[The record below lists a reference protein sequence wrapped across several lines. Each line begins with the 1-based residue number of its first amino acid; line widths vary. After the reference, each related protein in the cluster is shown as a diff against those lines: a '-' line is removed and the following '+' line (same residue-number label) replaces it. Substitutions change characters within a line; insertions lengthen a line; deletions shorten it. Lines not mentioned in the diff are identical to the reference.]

1 MTRES
6 LRSVFTPKY
15 YSLFPFFD
23 KNGENLVEAA
33 EQLKL
38 LMKTNDPA
46 KQEEIARQ
54 ISGLEK
60 NSDIILKDT
69 CARLNRLFILP
80 FDREDISKLV
90 NKIDD
95 ILEHINI
102 MARMVKLYKITE
114 IYPVYNEMAE
124 IVYLASKEISSCLDH
139 LKDIK
144 SYKNLIIKNCGNIR
158 DLVKRADE
166 IFYTGI
172 ENLFTRQE
180 NAVSMSKKKDILD
193 TYMKCIQ
200 ETNMVAEIM
209 RTIQIKVA

>member
-23 KNGENLVEAA
+23 SNGKNLVEAA

-38 LMKTNDPA
+38 LMTTNDPA
-46 KQEEIARQ
+46 KQDEIARQ
-54 ISGLEK
+54 ISGFEK

-95 ILEHINI
+95 VLENINS
-102 MARMVKLYKITE
+102 MARMVKLYRISE

-124 IVYLASKEISSCLDH
+124 IVYQASKEVSSCLDH
-139 LKDIK
+139 LKDIN
-144 SYKNLIIKNCGNIR
+144 SYKNLIMKNCRNIR
-158 DLVKRADE
+158 DLVKKADE
-166 IFYTGI
+166 VFYTGI
-172 ENLFTRQE
+172 TNLFIKKE
-180 NAVSMSKKKDILD
+180 DAVSMTKKKDILD
-193 TYMKCIQ
+193 SYMKCMQ
-200 ETNMVAEIM
+200 EINSVAEIM